1 MWMKADEAELIP
13 WASSMHVEWRTERD
27 DNILDYDTIIEFLVS
42 KFKHDMFKETNH
54 MKNGLVWCM
63 HKIFLGDPEAV
74 GTKIVSVFTSRPSTY
89 YVKMLLAFFT

>member
-42 KFKHDMFKETNH
+42 KFKYDMFKKTNH
-54 MKNGLVWCM
+54 MKSDLVCCM
-63 HKIFLGDPEAV
+63 HKILLGHPEAV
-74 GTKIVSVFTSRPSTY
+74 GTSRDQNCFCVY
-89 YVKMLLAFFT
+89 L

>member
-42 KFKHDMFKETNH
+42 KLKKHVQGNKSYENWS
-54 MKNGLVWCM
+54 GS
-63 HKIFLGDPEAV
+63 G
-74 GTKIVSVFTSRPSTY
+74 
-89 YVKMLLAFFT
+89 